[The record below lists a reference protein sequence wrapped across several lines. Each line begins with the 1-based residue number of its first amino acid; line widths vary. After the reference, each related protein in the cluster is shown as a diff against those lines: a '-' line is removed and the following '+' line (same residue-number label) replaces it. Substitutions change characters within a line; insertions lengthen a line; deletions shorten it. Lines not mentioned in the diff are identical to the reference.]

1 MGAFLRVAGAGLLAS
16 ASVVA
21 VNLEPH
27 DFPHLPPTAVYLY
40 PVVPIVVALA
50 CAARWGGQL
59 YYAAATFGALVWG
72 AGYGWQGYRQL
83 RELIVGLDKI
93 AWGGAFFLLAA
104 ILSLAKAG
112 IWTRWCARRRATV

>member
-1 MGAFLRVAGAGLLAS
+1 MMIRRASCASAGAGLLAS

-40 PVVPIVVALA
+40 PVVPIVVASA

-59 YYAAATFGALVWG
+59 YYAAATFGALVSG
-72 AGYGWQGYRQL
+72 AGW
-83 RELIVGLDKI
+83 
-93 AWGGAFFLLAA
+93 LA
-104 ILSLAKAG
+104 G
-112 IWTRWCARRRATV
+112 VPATAQS